1 MLNNSISLE
10 SLGIL
15 LVEPSAVQQK
25 IMVNLLNKQGLYA
38 LEVVASAQQALE
50 KMHNF
55 VPDVL
60 ISSLYL
66 PDGDAPALF
75 ANMLEEPRLAGVAKM
90 VISSEQKKENL
101 EAVRQAGVLALLPK
115 PFDRTHLERA
125 LATALDYL
133 THDEIELE
141 LYDVQRLRV
150 LVVDDSRMARNH
162 IKRVLQ
168 QLGVLHFEEAED
180 GQQGIIC
187 LQQASYDL
195 VVTDYNMP
203 VLDGE
208 ALINYIRQSANL
220 SHIPVMLVTSEDES
234 RLASVRQAGISA
246 ICDKPFEMAQVRQL
260 LASLL
265 DGRA

>member
-1 MLNNSISLE
+1 MLNDSISLE
-10 SLGIL
+10 NLGIL

-25 IMVNLLNKQGLYA
+25 IMVNLLNKQGLQS
-38 LEVVASAQQALE
+38 LEVASSAQQALE
-50 KMHNF
+50 KMHSF
-55 VPDVL
+55 VPDLL

-66 PDGDAPALF
+66 PDGDAPTLF
-75 ANMLEEPRLAGVAKM
+75 AKMLDQPQLASVAKM
-90 VISSEQKKENL
+90 VVSSEQKKENL

-115 PFDRTHLERA
+115 PFDRSHLERA
-125 LATALDYL
+125 LAAALDYL

-141 LYDVQRLRV
+141 LYDIQRLRV

-168 QLGVLHFEEAED
+168 QLGVIHFDEAVD

-187 LQQASYDL
+187 LQETSYDL

-208 ALINYIRQSANL
+208 ALINHIRQSDTL

-234 RLASVRQAGISA
+234 RLASVRQAGVSA
-246 ICDKPFEMAQVRQL
+246 ICDKPFEISNVRQL

-265 DGRA
+265 DG

>member
-1 MLNNSISLE
+1 MLNDSISIE
-10 SLGIL
+10 NLGIL
-15 LVEPSAVQQK
+15 LIEPSAVQQK
-25 IMVNLLNKQGLYA
+25 IIVSLLNKQGLQT
-38 LEVVASAQQALE
+38 LEVAGSAQQALE
-50 KMHNF
+50 KMQTF
-55 VPDVL
+55 IPDLLV
-60 ISSLYL
+60 SSLYL
-66 PDGDAPALF
+66 PDGDAPTLF
-75 ANMLEEPRLAGVAKM
+75 AAMLEQPQLAGVAKM
-90 VISSEQKKENL
+90 VVSSEQKKENL

-125 LATALDYL
+125 LTTALDYL

-150 LVVDDSRMARNH
+150 LVVDDSRLARNH

-168 QLGVLHFEEAED
+168 QLGVIRFDEAEN
-180 GQQGIIC
+180 GEQGIAL
-187 LQQASYDL
+187 LQQENYDL

-208 ALINYIRQSANL
+208 ALINHIRQSDTL

-234 RLASVRQAGISA
+234 RLASVRQAGVSA
-246 ICDKPFEMAQVRQL
+246 ICDKPFEISHVRQL

-265 DGRA
+265 DG